1 MTSELIDKNKYIKS
15 LDIPNKDNYD
25 WTVDGVKRMNNENI
39 IILFSGV
46 NKNDNSDFINGRAV
60 NLKIYNDD
68 TYLRM
73 IKILSFIISLKNQ
86 IYFANSSVLLSK
98 NQEFLFVYNKGN
110 NIPLSYLIFSNKTNY
125 LENKDLIKWI
135 VYQITYGLYILH
147 SNNII
152 HHDVKTSNILIDEEG
167 NIFINGFESAIF
179 KGEKSISF
187 TLAYSSPE
195 LLINLEA
202 DEKIDLWDL
211 GILMLELFCKKH
223 KILENEEINNRDK
236 SIRYILSF
244 FGCNEKYS
252 NQELKDMLKENKNIE
267 FKLNK
272 EIEEKIW
279 DKDALDFIKNLL
291 VFNPNKRYSA
301 KKALESNYLK
311 EFKDIDSLN
320 IKPLKYPIEYK
331 TISKSTIDKNRF
343 IELVNTMIKNKN
355 I

>member
-1 MTSELIDKNKYIKS
+1 MISQFIDKNKYIES

-46 NKNDNSDFINGRAV
+46 NKNDNSDFYNGRAV

-68 TYLRM
+68 TYVRM
-73 IKILSFIISLKNQ
+73 IKIISFIISLKNQ
-86 IYFANSSVLLSK
+86 TYFANNSVLLSK
-98 NQEFLFVYNKGN
+98 NQEFLFIYNKGN
-110 NIPLSYLIFSNKTNY
+110 IIPLNYLIFSNKTNY

-152 HHDVKTSNILIDEEG
+152 HHDIKTSNILIDEEG

-187 TLAYSSPE
+187 TLSYSSPE

-272 EIEEKIW
+272 EIEEKIC

-311 EFKDIDSLN
+311 EFKDLDSLD
-320 IKPLKYPIEYK
+320 IKPLKYPIKYK
-331 TISKSTIDKNRF
+331 TISKDTIDKNRF
-343 IELVNTMIKNKN
+343 IELLNTMINNKN